1 MTKKM
6 GIAAIIFGVA
16 ALITAISTAIVNIV
30 SLKWT
35 IDVYKPFG
43 RIIKKSEPLFDKA
56 IDYYT
61 KELNDEL
68 KD

>member
-6 GIAAIIFGVA
+6 GVAAIIFGVA

-30 SLKWT
+30 SLKWA
-35 IDVYKPFG
+35 IDVYKPFD
-43 RIIKKSEPLFDKA
+43 RIIKKSEPLIDKT

-61 KELNDEL
+61 KELKDEL
-68 KD
+68 KG

>member
-6 GIAAIIFGVA
+6 GIAAIIFGAA

-30 SLKWT
+30 SLKWA
-35 IDVYKPFG
+35 IEIYKPFD
-43 RIIKKSEPLFDKA
+43 RIIKKSEPLIDKS
-56 IDYYT
+56 IDYYA
-61 KELNDEL
+61 KELEDEL